1 MKVGIH
7 VEEVNFLC
15 LLQGKGGKNEDPV
28 GHVDE
33 VQVPDASKEATSG
46 HLDDIRSP
54 DASDR
59 VTGMHENFS

>member
-28 GHVDE
+28 DE

-46 HLDDIRSP
+46 HLDDIQSP

-59 VTGMHENFS
+59 VTGMYGNFS